1 MWIERDNKKKNF
13 IDSVKSL
20 RSQVLVVRGA
30 RQVGKTSFVL
40 EALKDLSGHPQIKIN
55 LSLQRG
61 GVIDGVDYFGRDF
74 FGAAED
80 AGQFLHNVSLLL
92 GPLER
97 LAAAAVIFIDEA
109 DRHPVSL
116 ETVQTM
122 AGLSDRLKVI
132 YTGSNLENIAVRNSA
147 TGRKRHFDLYP
158 ITFREFLRAYGK
170 QAELAYLDGVSL
182 DDKTFSEMHHRALN
196 GIFEMYLRL
205 GGMPRILDAF
215 LDAKSDRGNIP
226 GIIADLAGTIEENVK
241 SVLGEKTALYEYEDV
256 LRKLAILSMD
266 TLKFS
271 RLQVNRAGRGE
282 AKRLVNKTVG
292 ARVAHKIRLWDS
304 GTDLSKYILFDTGV
318 LNYLLNGSDLLGS
331 KAIDSHMA
339 VQYETAVGNEL
350 IAALPTRDD
359 LFYWKSK
366 RGAQIEFML
375 RSPRLT
381 AIDVKSTRGDVRS
394 LDSCAVFEKEV
405 ECLVKVS
412 KELPR
417 RVPGHE
423 ARVAGVGASRKV
435 ELRTLPHYLSGR
447 LLELLA

>member
-1 MWIERDNKKKNF
+1 MWIERDNKKQAL
-13 IDSVKSL
+13 IDAAKAL

-40 EALKDLSGHPQIKIN
+40 DALKALSGHPQVRIN

-92 GPLER
+92 GPIER
-97 LAAAAVIFIDEA
+97 LASAAVIFIDEA

-116 ETVQTM
+116 EAVQTL
-122 AGLSDRLKVI
+122 AGLSDKLKVI
-132 YTGSNLENIAVRNSA
+132 YTGSNLENIAVKNSA
-147 TGRKRHFDLYP
+147 TGRKLHFDLYP

-170 QAELAYLDGVSL
+170 QTELAYLDGISL
-182 DDKTFSEMHHRALN
+182 DDKTFSEMHHHALN
-196 GIFEMYLRL
+196 DHFALYLRL
-205 GGMPRILDAF
+205 GGMPRVLDAF
-215 LDAKSDRGNIP
+215 LDAQADRGRIP

-256 LRKLAILSMD
+256 LRRLAFLSMD

-271 RLQVNRAGRGE
+271 RLQVNHAGRGE

-304 GTDLSKYILFDTGV
+304 GTDLSKYILFDAGV

-331 KAIDSHMA
+331 KAADSHRA
-339 VQYETAVGNEL
+339 VQYETAVGNEI

-366 RGAQIEFML
+366 RGAQVEFIL

-405 ECLVKVS
+405 ECLVKIS
-412 KELPR
+412 QGLPR
-417 RVPGHE
+417 RTVNYE
-423 ARVAGVGASRKV
+423 ARVAGAEASRRI
-435 ELRTLPHYLSGR
+435 ELRTLPYYLSGR

>member
-1 MWIERDNKKKNF
+1 
-13 IDSVKSL
+13 
-20 RSQVLVVRGA
+20 
-30 RQVGKTSFVL
+30 
-40 EALKDLSGHPQIKIN
+40 
-55 LSLQRG
+55 
-61 GVIDGVDYFGRDF
+61 
-74 FGAAED
+74 
-80 AGQFLHNVSLLL
+80 LHNVSLLL
-92 GPLER
+92 GPIER
-97 LAAAAVIFIDEA
+97 LASAAVIFIDEA

-116 ETVQTM
+116 EAVQTL
-122 AGLSDRLKVI
+122 AGLSDKLKVI
-132 YTGSNLENIAVRNSA
+132 YTGSNLENIAVKNSA
-147 TGRKRHFDLYP
+147 TGRKLHFDLYP

-170 QAELAYLDGVSL
+170 QTELAYLDGISL
-182 DDKTFSEMHHRALN
+182 DDKTFSEMHHHALN
-196 GIFEMYLRL
+196 DHFALYLRL
-205 GGMPRILDAF
+205 GGMPRVLDAF
-215 LDAKSDRGNIP
+215 LDAQADRGRIP

-256 LRKLAILSMD
+256 LRRLAFLSMD

-271 RLQVNRAGRGE
+271 RLQVNHAGRGE

-304 GTDLSKYILFDTGV
+304 GTDLSKYILFDAGV

-331 KAIDSHMA
+331 KAADSHRA
-339 VQYETAVGNEL
+339 VQYETAVGNEI

-366 RGAQIEFML
+366 RGAQVEFIL

-405 ECLVKVS
+405 ECLVKIS
-412 KELPR
+412 QGLPR
-417 RVPGHE
+417 RTVNYE
-423 ARVAGVGASRKV
+423 ARVAGAEASRRI
-435 ELRTLPHYLSGR
+435 ELRTLPYYLSGR